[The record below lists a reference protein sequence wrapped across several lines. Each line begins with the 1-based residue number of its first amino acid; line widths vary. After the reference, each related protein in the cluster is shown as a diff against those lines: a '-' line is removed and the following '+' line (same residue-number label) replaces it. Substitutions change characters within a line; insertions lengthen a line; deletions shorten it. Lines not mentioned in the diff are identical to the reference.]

1 MTPAVVDLRSDTV
14 TRPTPAM
21 RDAIAAAEV
30 GDDVLGHD
38 PTTLHLEERIAE
50 LLGKDRSL
58 FFPSGTM
65 ANQTGLAVLSE
76 RGTEVVLESQAHILD
91 HEEGAAAVLSGLQ
104 LRTVTG
110 EDGLLTA
117 ELVKAAIR
125 PPSLHTPRTT
135 MVAVENTHLGSGGRV
150 MPLENLRGIWK
161 VAEEAGVSVHM
172 DGARLWHA
180 AVATGIPM
188 ADYAACAD
196 TVMVCLSKGLG
207 APVGSMLAGSAD
219 AIERAWRIRRRF
231 GGGMR
236 QSGILAAAGLH
247 ALEHHVER
255 LAEDHD
261 RASRLAEGIEGLD
274 GLSVVEPETNIVFID
289 LVDPGITVGA
299 FLEAIS
305 QQGVLMVPF
314 GPTRVRAV
322 THLEVDD
329 DGVSRAIQAVA
340 KAMETLP
347 A

>member
-1 MTPAVVDLRSDTV
+1 MTPSVVDLRSDTV

-65 ANQTGLAVLSE
+65 ANQTGLAVLGE
-76 RGTEVVLESQAHILD
+76 RGTEVVLESQAHIMH

-110 EDGLLTA
+110 EDGLLTP

-125 PPSLHTPRTT
+125 PPSRHTPRTT
-135 MVAVENTHLGSGGRV
+135 MVAVENTHLHSGGRV
-150 MPLENLRGIWK
+150 MPLENLRGIRK
-161 VAEEAGVSVHM
+161 VAEDAGVSVHM

-180 AVATGIPM
+180 AVSTGIPL
-188 ADYAACAD
+188 ADYTACAD

-247 ALEHHVER
+247 ALEHHMER

-261 RASRLAEGIEGLD
+261 RARRLAEGLEGLD

-289 LVDPGITVGA
+289 LVDPGITVGV
-299 FLEAIS
+299 FLEAIR

-329 DGVSRAIQAVA
+329 DGVSRAIQAIA
-340 KAMETLP
+340 EAMEALP

>member
-1 MTPAVVDLRSDTV
+1 M
-14 TRPTPAM
+14 
-21 RDAIAAAEV
+21 AE
-30 GDDVLGHD
+30 D
-38 PTTLHLEERIAE
+38 
-50 LLGKDRSL
+50 
-58 FFPSGTM
+58 
-65 ANQTGLAVLSE
+65 
-76 RGTEVVLESQAHILD
+76 
-91 HEEGAAAVLSGLQ
+91 
-104 LRTVTG
+104 
-110 EDGLLTA
+110 
-117 ELVKAAIR
+117 
-125 PPSLHTPRTT
+125 
-135 MVAVENTHLGSGGRV
+135 
-150 MPLENLRGIWK
+150 
-161 VAEEAGVSVHM
+161 AGVSVHM

-261 RASRLAEGIEGLD
+261 RASRLAEGIEGFE

-329 DGVSRAIQAVA
+329 DGVSRAIQAVD
-340 KAMETLP
+340 KAMEALP

>member
-150 MPLENLRGIWK
+150 MPLENLRGIRK
-161 VAEEAGVSVHM
+161 VAEDAGVSVHM